1 MKGPT
6 SKAETYLTRS
16 FLAGL
21 AGILLCMVPLVLLAW
36 QLPGTAYGSYFTGIG
51 LAFQLLGISLS
62 VLVLRARNL
71 DPAQKEKAKK
81 MVLVLGVAFLFFV
94 LV

>member
-1 MKGPT
+1 MMGST
-6 SKAETYLTRS
+6 NKAEKSLSRS

-21 AGILLCMVPLVLLAW
+21 AGILFCMVPLVLLAW

-51 LAFQLLGISLS
+51 LALQLLGISLA

-71 DPAQKEKAKK
+71 DATQKEKAKK